1 MSDPVVLLSTG
12 DVAGPAGGVTDNSM
26 VLFSGTSGKLIK
38 GNNAVV
44 TAAGLALL
52 DDVDA
57 AAQRTTLQLK
67 TGAVTNKTTFNTDP
81 TVGSLI
87 KVGDFGVGGML
98 DLRGTVFVTGKPQD
112 LYSKGFVKGFADGGP
127 AGLAIPGLVST
138 SYGVLELDAH
148 WSEPSGAGGIM
159 RSFTQGGVG
168 VVYTQ
173 TMVNATTWGPW
184 IATWNTSNL
193 VKTASSTDTTAGSM
207 LKVGDFGLGTT
218 AVHYGGDLNL
228 LGNVTGFYRIVSG
241 ATNFPNGCMDSCFVH
256 IGSGDTYSQTIVGYG
271 SNRMYTRGGVGVV
284 PNISWQ
290 PWVSIAK
297 TNSETFTGTTTFS
310 GDTDTSGF
318 VRRFKGG
325 NTTTAN
331 QGLGVSSDGSFGE
344 HCFGARAYGNVAGY
358 ACYLGRV
365 DGVNPTFAS
374 WYYYGS
380 PVGTITTNGSSTS
393 YNTTSDYRLKADVT
407 DLGYSLERIQ
417 GLKPK
422 AYRWLST
429 DKWGAGFLAHELA
442 VVMPDAVTGEKDA
455 VKSILDEAGEVI
467 GEEVVPQVVDYS
479 KIVVYLVGAIQE
491 QQAQIDSLV
500 SRIAKLED
508 TTA

>member
-12 DVAGPAGGVTDNSM
+12 DVVGPAGGVTNNSM
-26 VLFSGTSGKLIK
+26 VLFDGTSGKKVK

-98 DLRGTVFVTGKPQD
+98 DLRGTIFVTGKPQD

-138 SYGVLELDAH
+138 SFGVLELDAH

-159 RSFTQGGVG
+159 RSFTQGYSGI
-168 VVYTQ
+168 VYTQ

-193 VKTASSTDTTAGSM
+193 VKTVSSTDTTAGSM
-207 LKVGDFGLGTT
+207 LKVGDFGLGTI

-228 LGNVTGFYRIVSG
+228 LGNVTGFYRTIAG
-241 ATNFPNGCMDSCFVH
+241 ATNLPNGCLDACFVH
-256 IGSGDTYSQTIVGYG
+256 IGSGDTYSQTIVGYN

-284 PNISWQ
+284 PNISWL
-290 PWVSIAK
+290 PWREIAP
-297 TNSETFTGTTTFS
+297 TDSPAFTGIPTAPTASVGTGTTQVATTAFVNAEIANDALSIWGGTVTGRTVLQKNGQVDWTTAEVEIGAPDGGQAILTFHRHGVEAGTLRLNGGFYFDSSVTSS
-310 GDTDTSGF
+310 GAVKATNLFGQGQTWQDVTSSRTPGVIYTNTSGRPIS
-318 VRRFKGG
+318 VKVTHGE
-325 NTTTAN
+325 A
-331 QGLGVSSDGSFGE
+331 SSYNRLS
-344 HCFGARAYGNVAGY
+344 
-358 ACYLGRV
+358 V
-365 DGVNPTFAS
+365 DGLVVDESYLIDAAAMYITVSAIVPS
-374 WYYYGS
+374 GS
-380 PVGTITTNGSSTS
+380 TYQLFN
-393 YNTTSDYRLKADVT
+393 
-407 DLGYSLERIQ
+407 
-417 GLKPK
+417 
-422 AYRWLST
+422 
-429 DKWGAGFLAHELA
+429 
-442 VVMPDAVTGEKDA
+442 TGE
-455 VKSILDEAGEVI
+455 
-467 GEEVVPQVVDYS
+467 P
-479 KIVVYLVGAIQE
+479 GAYVRWME
-491 QQAQIDSLV
+491 L
-500 SRIAKLED
+500 R
-508 TTA
+508 

>member
-12 DVAGPAGGVTDNSM
+12 DVVGPAGGVTDNSM
-26 VLFSGTSGKLIK
+26 VLFNGTSGKLIK

-44 TAAGLALL
+44 TAQGLALL

-57 AAQRTTLQLK
+57 AANRATIGLNNVNNTSDVNKPVSTPQQNALDTKLNLTGGVLTGQLNGTRVRM
-67 TGAVTNKTTFNTDP
+67 TGTGNDYDSGAYEVAGNGAANTVFP
-81 TVGSLI
+81 TIGFHQPGTYGASMQLRGA
-87 KVGDFGVGGML
+87 GDFRFYAQGAATYANVTAANYYGTDYHASGLIDRLEGGNP
-98 DLRGTVFVTGKPQD
+98 TNANQ
-112 LYSKGFVKGFADGGP
+112 
-127 AGLAIPGLVST
+127 AIGSSSSG
-138 SYGVLELDAH
+138 SYG
-148 WSEPSGAGGIM
+148 
-159 RSFTQGGVG
+159 Q
-168 VVYTQ
+168 
-173 TMVNATTWGPW
+173 
-184 IATWNTSNL
+184 
-193 VKTASSTDTTAGSM
+193 
-207 LKVGDFGLGTT
+207 
-218 AVHYGGDLNL
+218 
-228 LGNVTGFYRIVSG
+228 
-241 ATNFPNGCMDSCFVH
+241 
-256 IGSGDTYSQTIVGYG
+256 
-271 SNRMYTRGGVGVV
+271 
-284 PNISWQ
+284 
-290 PWVSIAK
+290 
-297 TNSETFTGTTTFS
+297 
-310 GDTDTSGF
+310 
-318 VRRFKGG
+318 
-325 NTTTAN
+325 
-331 QGLGVSSDGSFGE
+331 

-358 ACYLGRV
+358 ACYFGRV

>member
-12 DVAGPAGGVTDNSM
+12 DVVGPAGGVTNDSM
-26 VLFSGTSGKLIK
+26 VLFNGTSGKLIK

-52 DDVDA
+52 DDVNA
-57 AAQRTTLQLK
+57 AAQRVTLGLGTAATATLTTS
-67 TGAVTNKTTFNTDP
+67 AADP
-81 TVGSLI
+81 T
-87 KVGDFGVGGML
+87 
-98 DLRGTVFVTGKPQD
+98 
-112 LYSKGFVKGFADGGP
+112 
-127 AGLAIPGLVST
+127 AGRV
-138 SYGVLELDAH
+138 
-148 WSEPSGAGGIM
+148 
-159 RSFTQGGVG
+159 
-168 VVYTQ
+168 
-173 TMVNATTWGPW
+173 
-184 IATWNTSNL
+184 
-193 VKTASSTDTTAGSM
+193 

-228 LGNVTGFYRIVSG
+228 LGNVTGFYRTVSG
-241 ATNFPNGCMDSCFVH
+241 ATNFPNGCLDSCFVH
-256 IGSGDTYSQTIVGYG
+256 IGSGDTYSQTIVGYNN
-271 SNRMYTRGGVGVV
+271 NRMYTRGGAGVV

-290 PWVSIAK
+290 PWVSLAK

-325 NTTTAN
+325 NPTTAN
-331 QGLGVSSDGSFGE
+331 QGLGVSSDGSVGE

-358 ACYLGRV
+358 SCYFGRV
-365 DGVNPTFAS
+365 DGVNPALAS
-374 WYYYGS
+374 WYYSAS

>member
-12 DVAGPAGGVTDNSM
+12 DVVGPAGGVTDNSM

-57 AAQRTTLQLK
+57 AAQRTTLGLK
-67 TGAVTNKTTFNTDP
+67 TGAVTNKTTSATDP
-81 TVGSLI
+81 TVGSLT

-98 DLRGTVFVTGKPQD
+98 DLRSTIFATGKPQD

-127 AGLAIPGLVST
+127 DGLAIPGIVST
-138 SYGVLELDAH
+138 SYGVLEVNAH
-148 WSEPSGAGGIM
+148 WSEISGAGGIM

-184 IATWNTSNL
+184 
-193 VKTASSTDTTAGSM
+193 VK
-207 LKVGDFGLGTT
+207 L
-218 AVHYGGDLNL
+218 
-228 LGNVTGFYRIVSG
+228 
-241 ATNFPNGCMDSCFVH
+241 
-256 IGSGDTYSQTIVGYG
+256 
-271 SNRMYTRGGVGVV
+271 
-284 PNISWQ
+284 
-290 PWVSIAK
+290 AK

-310 GDTDTSGF
+310 GDTNTSGF
-318 VRRFKGG
+318 VRRFKDG
-325 NTTTAN
+325 NPTTAN
-331 QGLGVSSDGSFGE
+331 QGLGVSSDGSVGE
-344 HCFGARAYGNVAGY
+344 HCFGARAYGNVTGY
-358 ACYLGRV
+358 SCYFGRV
-365 DGVNPTFAS
+365 DGVNPAFAS
-374 WYYYGS
+374 WYYTGS
-380 PVGTITTNGSSTS
+380 AVGTITTNGSSTS

-422 AYRWLST
+422 AYRWLAT